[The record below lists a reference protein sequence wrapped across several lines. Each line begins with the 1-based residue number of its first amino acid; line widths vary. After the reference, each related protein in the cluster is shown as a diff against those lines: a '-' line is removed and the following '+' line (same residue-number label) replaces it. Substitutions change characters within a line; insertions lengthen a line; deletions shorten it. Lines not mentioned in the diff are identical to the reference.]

1 MDQRHQLVVNKL
13 GLAKDHPMTEKVWSS
28 IAYFLSGS
36 NNDFSNIN
44 GGNSSLD
51 IFSSLLSKRLKYD
64 KGEKDMV
71 AMHHEFGVEHKSGK
85 KVSSHSITII
95 NHFIDYIDRKR

>member
-13 GLAKDHPMTEKVWSS
+13 GLDKDHPMTEKVWSS
-28 IAYFLSGS
+28 ISYFLSGP

-71 AMHHEFGVEHKSGK
+71 AMHHEFGVEHSNGK
-85 KVSSHSITII
+85 KVSAYYINENDSLFLMII
-95 NHFIDYIDRKR
+95 LDV